1 MNLQILAPQPSCTRC
16 DLHAGGIKNPG
27 VPWRPLSVT
36 PNATA
41 VVLVLGMN
49 PGFHEDV
56 ANSCWQGRSG
66 KVMTESYVRGSLIH
80 EHADIWL
87 GNVARCYTPSGK
99 APTSRQYRAC
109 WMEHGTKD
117 FLTIMRS
124 YGAARVRAALCAGAD
139 PLAHLTRWVQG
150 KAMKQADAFLNQG
163 LSLTIEGV
171 QFNLFSTFHPS
182 AVLRDPDKIHSV
194 SDHLAVLRSHL
205 TGNRPTATSPRIVP
219 ANRLLLEAGQ
229 KDPS

>member
-1 MNLQILAPQPSCTRC
+1 MLPILAPQPTCTRC

-27 VPWRPLSVT
+27 VPWRPFITT

-66 KVMTESYVRGSLIH
+66 KVMTESYIKGSLIDQ
-80 EHADIWL
+80 HADIWL
-87 GNVARCYTPSGK
+87 GNIARCYTPSGK

-117 FLTIMRS
+117 FITIMRS

-139 PLAHLTRWVQG
+139 PLAHLTRWVKG
-150 KAMKQADAFLNQG
+150 KAMKQADSFLQQG
-163 LSLTIEGV
+163 LPLTIEGV
-171 QFNLFSTFHPS
+171 TFNLFSTFHPS

-194 SDHLAVLRSHL
+194 SDHLAILRSHL
-205 TGNRPTATSPRIVP
+205 SGQRPTTTSPTIVSTSK
-219 ANRLLLEAGQ
+219 LLLEAGQ
-229 KDPS
+229 KGTA

>member
-150 KAMKQADAFLNQG
+150 KAMKQADAFLKQG

-229 KDPS
+229 KDQP

>member
-1 MNLQILAPQPSCTRC
+1 MLPILAPQPTCTRC
-16 DLHAGGIKNPG
+16 DLHAGGIRNPG
-27 VPWRPLSVT
+27 VPWRPLSTT

-41 VVLVLGMN
+41 VVLILGMN

-66 KVMTESYVRGSLIH
+66 KVMTESYVAGSHIQ

-87 GNVARCYTPSGK
+87 GNIARCYTPTGK

-117 FLTIMRS
+117 FITIMKN
-124 YGAARVRAALCAGAD
+124 YGAARFRAALCAGAD
-139 PLAHLTRWVQG
+139 PLAHLTRWVTG
-150 KAMKQADAFLNQG
+150 KAIKQTDAFLKQG
-163 LSLTIEGV
+163 LPLSIEGV
-171 QFNLFSTFHPS
+171 TFNLFSTFHPS

-194 SDHLAVLRSHL
+194 SDHLSILRQHL
-205 TGNRPTATSPRIVP
+205 SGQRPTATSPRIVTP
-219 ANRLLLEAGQ
+219 HQLLQEAGQ
-229 KDPS
+229 KEPT

>member
-1 MNLQILAPQPSCTRC
+1 MNLPILAPQPSCTRC

-139 PLAHLTRWVQG
+139 PLAHLTRWVQE
-150 KAMKQADAFLNQG
+150 KAMKQADAFLKQG

-229 KDPS
+229 KDQP

>member
-1 MNLQILAPQPSCTRC
+1 MLPILAPQPTCTRC
-16 DLHAGGIKNPG
+16 DLHAGGIRNPG
-27 VPWRPLSVT
+27 VPWRPLSTT

-41 VVLVLGMN
+41 VVLILGMN

-66 KVMTESYVRGSLIH
+66 KVMTESYVAGSHIQ

-87 GNVARCYTPSGK
+87 GNIARCYTPTGK

-117 FLTIMRS
+117 FLTIMRN
-124 YGAARVRAALCAGAD
+124 YGAARFRAALCAGAD
-139 PLAHLTRWVQG
+139 PLAHLTRWVTG
-150 KAMKQADAFLNQG
+150 KAMKQSDAFLKQG
-163 LSLTIEGV
+163 LSLTVEGV
-171 QFNLFSTFHPS
+171 AFNLFSTFHPS

-194 SDHLAVLRSHL
+194 SDHLSILRQHL
-205 TGNRPTATSPRIVP
+205 SGQRPTATSPRIVTP
-219 ANRLLLEAGQ
+219 HQLLQEAGQ
-229 KDPS
+229 KEPS

>member
-1 MNLQILAPQPSCTRC
+1 MLPILAPQPTCTRC
-16 DLHAGGIKNPG
+16 DLHAGGIRNPG
-27 VPWRPLSVT
+27 VPWRPLSTT

-41 VVLVLGMN
+41 VVLILGMN

-66 KVMTESYVRGSLIH
+66 KVMTESYVAGSHIQ

-87 GNVARCYTPSGK
+87 GNIARCYTPTGK

-117 FLTIMRS
+117 FLTIMRN
-124 YGAARVRAALCAGAD
+124 YGAARFRAALCAGAD
-139 PLAHLTRWVQG
+139 PLAHLTRWVTG
-150 KAMKQADAFLNQG
+150 KAMKQSDAFLKQG
-163 LSLTIEGV
+163 LSLTVEGV
-171 QFNLFSTFHPS
+171 TFNLFSTFHPS

-194 SDHLAVLRSHL
+194 SDHLSILRQHL
-205 TGNRPTATSPRIVP
+205 SGQRPTATSPRIVTP
-219 ANRLLLEAGQ
+219 HQLLQEAGQ
-229 KDPS
+229 KEPT

>member
-1 MNLQILAPQPSCTRC
+1 
-16 DLHAGGIKNPG
+16 
-27 VPWRPLSVT
+27 
-36 PNATA
+36 
-41 VVLVLGMN
+41 MN

-87 GNVARCYTPSGK
+87 GNIARCYTPSGK

-150 KAMKQADAFLNQG
+150 KAMKQADAFLKQG